1 LVAAEVDQPEE
12 VGMGMNENTLRPRG
26 KVGNIVAA
34 EEAVAKRM
42 MRIPIINDLQAIAAA
57 THAAVKAEGGM
68 EMKRDILMHPGKD
81 GNIVVDEELVVMI
94 RKTIIRVLRAVEVE
108 AAIMMKTRTI
118 IKAHHVMADEA
129 VTMTKTKI
137 TIKDRHAVVLMMKM
151 MTIKDRQAGEQ
162 ARGAAMAEV
171 GMEMKKGILRHR
183 WKDGN
188 IAAAAAGE
196 IVVMTMMITIKDRHV
211 VGAEV
216 LNMAKVVDGTAMK
229 IGIHAQPERAGVIV
243 INI

>member
-1 LVAAEVDQPEE
+1 
-12 VGMGMNENTLRPRG
+12 MGMNENTLRPRG

-57 THAAVKAEGGM
+57 THAAVKA
-68 EMKRDILMHPGKD
+68 
-81 GNIVVDEELVVMI
+81 V
-94 RKTIIRVLRAVEVE
+94 
-108 AAIMMKTRTI
+108 
-118 IKAHHVMADEA
+118 
-129 VTMTKTKI
+129 
-137 TIKDRHAVVLMMKM
+137 
-151 MTIKDRQAGEQ
+151 
-162 ARGAAMAEV
+162 
-171 GMEMKKGILRHR
+171 
-183 WKDGN
+183 N
-188 IAAAAAGE
+188 IAAEAAGE
-196 IVVMTMMITIKDRHV
+196 IVVTTMMITIKDRHV